1 MLFSAL
7 MFCGVGLA
15 FAAMPNLI
23 MDAVPP
29 SQTGEATGFN
39 ALVRSVGA
47 SVGTQ
52 VTATILTGSIAAGA
66 VLPSSSGYTV
76 AFVVSASVA
85 AVAALA
91 AVAIPRA
98 SLQPHAHAS
107 ALDEMG
113 AASPLGDPALAS
125 EGRQ

>member
-1 MLFSAL
+1 
-7 MFCGVGLA
+7 
-15 FAAMPNLI
+15 MPNLI
-23 MDAVPP
+23 IEAVPP

-52 VTATILTGSIAAGA
+52 VTATILTGEHRRGRRAA
-66 VLPSSSGYTV
+66 VELRLHRSRSSSRPP
-76 AFVVSASVA
+76 SRRWRRWPR
-85 AVAALA
+85 
-91 AVAIPRA
+91 VAIPRA

>member
-1 MLFSAL
+1 
-7 MFCGVGLA
+7 V
-15 FAAMPNLI
+15 
-23 MDAVPP
+23 V
-29 SQTGEATGFN
+29 
-39 ALVRSVGA
+39 
-47 SVGTQ
+47 
-52 VTATILTGSIAAGA
+52 
-66 VLPSSSGYTV
+66 PSSSGYTV
-76 AFVVSASVA
+76 AFVVSAAVA

-125 EGRQ
+125 EGQP

>member
-1 MLFSAL
+1 
-7 MFCGVGLA
+7 
-15 FAAMPNLI
+15 
-23 MDAVPP
+23 VPP
-29 SQTGEATGFN
+29 EQTGEATGFN

-66 VLPSSSGYTV
+66 LLPSSSGYTT
-76 AFVVSASVA
+76 AFVVSAAVA

-98 SLQPHAHAS
+98 SLHPHAHAP
-107 ALDEMG
+107 ALEEMG
-113 AASPLGDPALAS
+113 AASPLGDPALAD
-125 EGRQ
+125 QP